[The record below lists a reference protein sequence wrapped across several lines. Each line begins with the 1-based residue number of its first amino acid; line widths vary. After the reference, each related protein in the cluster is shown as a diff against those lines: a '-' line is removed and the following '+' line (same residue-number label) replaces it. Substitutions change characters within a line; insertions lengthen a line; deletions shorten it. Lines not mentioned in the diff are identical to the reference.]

1 MKICAAVKNTSVKIL
16 LEEVNFQASFEGK
29 EGRAVKR
36 IPYLFGR
43 EAKDTTTLTISFEV
57 GDA

>member
-1 MKICAAVKNTSVKIL
+1 MCCRKTTSVKIL
-16 LEEVNFQASFEGK
+16 LEEVHFQASFEGK

-36 IPYLFGR
+36 IPDLFGR
-43 EAKDTTTLTISFEV
+43 EAKDTSTVTISFEV